1 MGRDRGAQI
10 GYGMRKSA
18 GFGHLRVTTREKGEA
33 GMSEHEQGS
42 MGIREHE
49 KTFEGFVKFVTRAV
63 IAIAIF
69 LILLAIFNS

>member
-1 MGRDRGAQI
+1 
-10 GYGMRKSA
+10 
-18 GFGHLRVTTREKGEA
+18 
-33 GMSEHEQGS
+33 MSEHEQGS